1 MLLGEVVYKMGQKHR
16 LALPKK
22 FRQQMGDRLIVTRGF
37 EGCLVMVSQEQWLPL
52 ISEVETASFLDMHAR
67 SSARYLLGGASEV
80 VLDAQGRFVV
90 PDVLHQHAGLD
101 EEVVFVG
108 LGKWVEV
115 WDKQKWAALQ
125 QELAAE
131 GSAIAQK
138 LLPKSEQHL

>member
-80 VLDAQGRFVV
+80 GGGRW
-90 PDVLHQHAGLD
+90 
-101 EEVVFVG
+101 EVG
-108 LGKWVEV
+108 ADLGVERET
-115 WDKQKWAALQ
+115 APNSGSRC
-125 QELAAE
+125 E
-131 GSAIAQK
+131 G
-138 LLPKSEQHL
+138 